1 MEALDCCID
10 SDKLN
15 GTADE
20 LNNECSA
27 VLPSYGPTLVSFD
40 LDDACYYYSQE
51 YSASDS
57 VVDPTNFS
65 NFFQVLGGFLNNVL
79 GIGGFNPTPT
89 RVGTQP
95 VTVEADKSRR
105 NTLIILGIVTAV
117 VLGYVGYTLYK
128 KSK

>member
-1 MEALDCCID
+1 MEAIDCCVD
-10 SDKLN
+10 NDKLN
-15 GTADE
+15 GTVDE

-27 VLPSYGPTLVSFD
+27 VLPSYGPTPVTFN

-51 YSASDS
+51 YSGSDS

-65 NFFQVLGGFLNNVL
+65 NFFQGLGSFLNNLL
-79 GIGGFNPTPT
+79 GIGGFNPAPT
-89 RVGTQP
+89 TAGSQP